1 MKKILVPTD
10 FSACAD
16 KALQFAYTIAE
27 KGGGEIILLH
37 ACNLD
42 NEKAENRYNTSVYNK
57 PITKTAATKL
67 EVLKNHI
74 RQSGKVA
81 VSVHLFDGDIVESI
95 LDAEAKHAI
104 DLIVMGT
111 QGASGLKKIIM
122 GSKTAA
128 VISKAQ
134 APVIAIP
141 ADYSGQ
147 TINNILLAVNQ
158 SNKDLDYLE
167 PLFQLAQL
175 FNATIRMVIFS
186 DTEEAV
192 TYIDDRRTI
201 TGIQYRLQEKYSQQN
216 LQTDHLTGKDFGEAL
231 QDYIDENNIDLLVMI
246 THKKTGLEG
255 LFYKSQTRQM
265 AYHTTIPLLAIH
277 H

>member
-10 FSACAD
+10 FSPCAD
-16 KALQFAYTIAE
+16 KALIFANTIAE
-27 KGGGEIILLH
+27 KGGAELILLH

-42 NEKAENRYNTSVYNK
+42 REAENRYNTQVFSK
-57 PITKTAATKL
+57 PITQTAATKL
-67 EVLKNHI
+67 EVLKKHI
-74 RQSGKVA
+74 AQSGKVA
-81 VSVHLFDGDIVESI
+81 ASVQLFDGDILDSI
-95 LDAEAKHAI
+95 LDAEAAHQI

-111 QGASGLKKIIM
+111 QGASGLKKIII

-128 VISKAQ
+128 AISKAK

-141 ADYSGQ
+141 ANYNGNS
-147 TINNILLAVNQ
+147 INNILLAVNQ
-158 SNKDLDYLE
+158 SNKDLEYLE
-167 PLFQLAQL
+167 PVFELARL

-201 TGIQYRLQEKYSQQN
+201 TGIQYRLQERYSQN
-216 LQTDHLTGKDFGEAL
+216 NIETEHLTGKDFGEAL
-231 QDYIDENNIDLLVMI
+231 QVYINENNIDLLVMI

-277 H
+277 Q